1 MSITDSFKNLFCNR
15 SRISI
20 VIALLSI
27 LTIGMTIQPP
37 HQSVAQSVPLDLDE
51 IFENVFA
58 ASDIDID
65 ILNGSNI
72 CGNSIQVLGLDTFG
86 SLLGDYND
94 SVCFIVKEFED
105 R

>member
-1 MSITDSFKNLFCNR
+1 MSITDNFKNLFCNQ

-37 HQSVAQSVPLDLDE
+37 HQSVAQSVPLELDE
-51 IFENVFA
+51 ILEYALA
-58 ASDIDID
+58 ASEIDID

-72 CGNSIQVLGLDTFG
+72 C
-86 SLLGDYND
+86 
-94 SVCFIVKEFED
+94 
-105 R
+105 

>member
-1 MSITDSFKNLFCNR
+1 MSITDSFKNLFCNQ

-27 LTIGMTIQPP
+27 LTVGMTIQPP
-37 HQSVAQSVPLDLDE
+37 HKSVAQSVPLDLDE
-51 IFENVFA
+51 ILENSLA
-58 ASDIDID
+58 ASDIDI
-65 ILNGSNI
+65 LNDLFI

-94 SVCFIVKEFED
+94 SVCLIVKEFED